1 MHTGET
7 TPIDSTL
14 ESPPIDSTLSD
25 DDDASSGY
33 VSQTHSRQSSI
44 VGSLDEILVE
54 IDDRRDSLLFVEKEC
69 DGALLK
75 SCNRKPQFRWTL
87 KPKSLFK
94 NSSDVI
100 MTSVTD
106 KWKRYMLQVNLKHS
120 HLC

>member
-1 MHTGET
+1 MHSDEATS
-7 TPIDSTL
+7 IDSTL
-14 ESPPIDSTLSD
+14 ESPPLDSTLSD
-25 DDDASSGY
+25 DEDASSGY

-75 SCNRKPQFRWTL
+75 SCNQKPRFRWTL

-106 KWKRYMLQVNLKHS
+106 KWKRYMLQALVWK
-120 HLC
+120 